1 MQKIK
6 KYFKKGKIFL
16 VILATVSIFFLGI
29 TSFISIRTI
38 KDGSS
43 ILAPSIV
50 EAKTIKTKDRVILNL
65 PVKLK
70 IPSLKISST
79 IDPMG
84 LTKDGAMDSPVGPS
98 NTGWYKLGTIPG
110 SVGSAVIDGHSGFKG
125 GVAAVFDN
133 LYKIKVGGRISVL
146 DSNGTTTNFIV
157 RKISR
162 YDPNAD
168 ATKVFTSTDG
178 KAHLNLI
185 TCTGAWNSVL
195 KSHNSRLVV
204 FTDKE

>member
-1 MQKIK
+1 MEKL
-6 KYFKKGKIFL
+6 KIFL
-16 VILATVSIFFLGI
+16 KKEKILGLILVVVFIFFLGAI
-29 TSFISIRTI
+29 SFISLNFTNNNNFVE
-38 KDGSS
+38 
-43 ILAPSIV
+43 PSIV
-50 EAKTIKTKDRVILNL
+50 EAKTVKAKDKEILSL
-65 PVKLK
+65 PINLK
-70 IPSLKISST
+70 IPSINVDSN

-84 LTKDGAMDSPVGPS
+84 ITKEGAMDSPAGHS
-98 NTGWYKLGTIPG
+98 NTGWYKLGPIPG
-110 SVGSAVIDGHSGFKG
+110 EVGSSVIDGHSGFKG

-133 LYKIKVGGRISVL
+133 LYKIKIGDKVNVL
-146 DSNGTTTNFIV
+146 NDKGVTIVFIV
-157 RKISR
+157 RKISK

-185 TCTGAWNSVL
+185 TCTGTWNSLL